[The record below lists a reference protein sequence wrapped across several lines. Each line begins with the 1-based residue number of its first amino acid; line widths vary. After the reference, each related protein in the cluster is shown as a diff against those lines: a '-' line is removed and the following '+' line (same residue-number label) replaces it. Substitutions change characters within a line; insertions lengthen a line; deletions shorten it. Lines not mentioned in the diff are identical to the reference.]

1 MARINSA
8 KNFAGVSYATTKQVT
23 AEIQKG
29 YNYLTVD
36 TAASTEAI
44 ITALASEQ
52 AVVGNIVLVNAGDAK
67 GTYVVTATTG
77 YVATAVAKLA
87 ADAAVL
93 SDISA
98 LTNAIKIDGTGTTD
112 GIGQAIYSIV
122 DRTVVDDGQDTFKIK
137 PSVLPDL
144 AITDVYTLAVT
155 SSNYT
160 DGITTVADL
169 VKDAITAT
177 GVQKGDVV
185 ILTASDAAIAEAV
198 AGTYIFTVDVAAKE
212 NITSSD
218 FVKMYVPAG
227 TVKTINTS
235 LTPDASGNVVINI
248 ADVGNVSGVTSFS
261 YVSGATSVNGTQLA
275 NESEVAAIN
284 TTIGVESAPAQGTE
298 GQEGYVPAVTA
309 TGIFARLEAIEASIG
324 GGETGIAEQ
333 LAAEKAARSQDDVIL
348 KTAVEKAVEIES
360 VSKTLNGYT
369 NGSKAEA
376 NQVVTI
382 NDLDAGLIVAVLN
395 ASGEQVYPTIT
406 YSNGV
411 ATLVANYEDGDV
423 DATWTIYKTKA
434 ITANLANT
442 VE

>member
-1 MARINSA
+1 MPRINAA
-8 KNFAGVSYATTKQVT
+8 KNFAGVSYATSKQVT

-44 ITALASEQ
+44 ITALASSQ

-67 GTYVVTATTG
+67 GTYVVTAASDYT
-77 YVATAVAKLA
+77 ATAVAKLA
-87 ADAAVL
+87 ADASVL
-93 SDISA
+93 SDITA
-98 LTNAIKIDGTGTTD
+98 LTDAIKIDGTGTTD

-122 DRTVVDDGQDTFKIK
+122 DRTVVADGQDTFKIK

-155 SSNYT
+155 GSNYT
-160 DGITTVADL
+160 AGTTTVADL
-169 VKDAITAT
+169 VKSAITAA

-198 AGTYIFTVDVAAKE
+198 AGTYIFTADVPAKA
-212 NITSSD
+212 NITASD

-248 ADVGNVSGVTSFS
+248 ADVGNVTGVTSFS
-261 YVSGATSVNGTQLA
+261 YASGATSVNGTQLA
-275 NESEVAAIN
+275 NESEITAIN
-284 TTIGVESAPAQGTE
+284 TVIGVESDPSE
-298 GQEGYVPAVTA
+298 SVEA

-324 GGETGIAEQ
+324 GGESGIAAQ
-333 LAAEKAARSQDDVIL
+333 LAAEIAARSEDDVIL

-360 VSKTLNGYT
+360 ISKTLNGYT
-369 NGSKAEA
+369 TGTKAGA

-382 NDLDAGLIVAVLN
+382 NDLAAGLIVAVLN

-434 ITANLANT
+434 ITANLVNT
-442 VE
+442 VAESSEESGQE